1 MESLSAFTSRQL
13 DSWPLAAR
21 NFAALQICRRRM
33 VKVPV
38 GETTAPV
45 TLLFNPERV
54 RSTAARVDAASVA
67 ARPCFLCARNRPAE
81 QLVHTGLHDI
91 GYDILVNPYPI
102 LSPHYTIVSRN
113 HEEQLLPL
121 QAMLEAA
128 ERFPELVFFFN
139 GAQSG
144 ASAPDHLHFQ
154 AVAKRDLPLILRA
167 ESAHTTDFGPEATST
182 TLGIAHPA
190 AFFSSVGIDKMRRA
204 EAGASDRGIASSD
217 LDKQL
222 INSFVFKRSDG
233 LLQELHFPRL
243 RHRAS
248 SYPEPMVSPGALDVA
263 GLLVTVRE
271 QDFDTLTPGTIAQ
284 IYLETCPQ
292 TLT

>member
-1 MESLSAFTSRQL
+1 MESLSAFTARQL
-13 DSWPLAAR
+13 DCWPLAAR
-21 NFAALQICRRRM
+21 NFAALQSCRRRM

-54 RSTAARVDAASVA
+54 RSTAAKVDAASVA
-67 ARPCFLCARNRPAE
+67 ARPCFLCARNRPTE
-81 QLVHTGLHDI
+81 QLVHPGLHDL

-102 LSPHYTIVSRN
+102 LSPHYTIVARA
-113 HEEQLLPL
+113 HEPQLLPM
-121 QAMLEAA
+121 QAMLTAA
-128 ERFPELVFFFN
+128 ERFPDLVFFFN

-154 AVAKRDLPLILRA
+154 AVAKRDLPLILRTENLHIPDIGSEVVNA
-167 ESAHTTDFGPEATST
+167 I
-182 TLGIAHPA
+182 LGIAHPA
-190 AFFSSVGIDKMRRA
+190 AFHSKISPSDFYGCTMAHPYSS
-204 EAGASDRGIASSD
+204 
-217 LDKQL
+217 QL
-222 INSFVFKRSDG
+222 LNTFIFKREDG
-233 LLQELHFPRL
+233 LMQELHFPRL

-248 SYPEPMVSPGALDVA
+248 SYPAPMVSPGALDVA

-271 QDFDTLTPGTIAQ
+271 KDFDTLTPEIIAQ
-284 IYLETCPQ
+284 IYRETCPQ